1 MPMENN
7 KKQLIHDF
15 TTGPLLRHL
24 VLFAL
29 PFMASNA
36 LQILYSIVDMMV
48 VGHYVGKNGLA
59 AVAVSS
65 QTFNLMVMLCAGTSQ
80 GGQIMLSQM
89 IGNGQ
94 RQRLGVAI
102 GTLFTLLLGA
112 GVVVTAIGVVFARQI
127 LHLLN
132 TPADI
137 FDDALSYT
145 LVCCWGIVFAYG
157 YNIVSAIMRGL
168 GDSRHP
174 FIFILIASVINVVLD
189 LLFVACFHWGVFGA
203 GLATILGQAFSF
215 LYAVRFLYKHREE
228 TGFDFMLHSFRI
240 EKQCLKGLLKLGLP
254 LACRFSIVNF
264 SMLFVIAMVAS
275 TGSAALGTFG
285 AGTKLD
291 DVANKM
297 SLGVM
302 MALTGIVAQNYG
314 ARNFA
319 RIRKAVGYTLL
330 LSSGFYAV
338 FAALMWFFP
347 EQLFSI
353 FTSDR
358 DILDLSHT
366 FSHAIMWTFP
376 GLLLLKGSNGFIH
389 GIGHSWLGMVLGI
402 FDGFVLRIGCSWYFG
417 TVLGWGFYG
426 YVLGYGIAPWG
437 SAFPGILY
445 FLFAPWEKRKLAFE

>member
-1 MPMENN
+1 MNN
-7 KKQLIHDF
+7 NSAKQKLIHDF

-102 GTLFTLLLGA
+102 GTLFTLLLSA
-112 GVVVTAIGVVFARQI
+112 GVVVTAIGVLFARQI
-127 LHLLN
+127 LHILN

-215 LYAVRFLYKHREE
+215 LYAVWFLYKRREE
-228 TGFDFMLHSFRI
+228 NSRYLNLRY
-240 EKQCLKGLLKLGLP
+240 Q
-254 LACRFSIVNF
+254 
-264 SMLFVIAMVAS
+264 
-275 TGSAALGTFG
+275 
-285 AGTKLD
+285 
-291 DVANKM
+291 
-297 SLGVM
+297 
-302 MALTGIVAQNYG
+302 
-314 ARNFA
+314 
-319 RIRKAVGYTLL
+319 
-330 LSSGFYAV
+330 V
-338 FAALMWFFP
+338 FAKLKALKERWVQRKDYKFFHCP
-347 EQLFSI
+347 SC
-353 FTSDR
+353 
-358 DILDLSHT
+358 
-366 FSHAIMWTFP
+366 HA
-376 GLLLLKGSNGFIH
+376 
-389 GIGHSWLGMVLGI
+389 
-402 FDGFVLRIGCSWYFG
+402 VLRVPKGRGKIKIVCRKCGNSFIGKS
-417 TVLGWGFYG
+417 
-426 YVLGYGIAPWG
+426 
-437 SAFPGILY
+437 
-445 FLFAPWEKRKLAFE
+445 

>member
-157 YNIVSAIMRGL
+157 YNIVSAIMRGM

-215 LYAVRFLYKHREE
+215 LYALWFLYQHRDE
-228 TGFDFMLHSFRI
+228 TGFDFMPHSFRI

-297 SLGVM
+297 
-302 MALTGIVAQNYG
+302 
-314 ARNFA
+314 
-319 RIRKAVGYTLL
+319 
-330 LSSGFYAV
+330 
-338 FAALMWFFP
+338 
-347 EQLFSI
+347 
-353 FTSDR
+353 
-358 DILDLSHT
+358 
-366 FSHAIMWTFP
+366 
-376 GLLLLKGSNGFIH
+376 
-389 GIGHSWLGMVLGI
+389 
-402 FDGFVLRIGCSWYFG
+402 
-417 TVLGWGFYG
+417 
-426 YVLGYGIAPWG
+426 
-437 SAFPGILY
+437 
-445 FLFAPWEKRKLAFE
+445 